1 MRVLKKRI
9 KTRGG
14 ERGRGGEKGRG
25 GKTGEISLIPES
37 LDDLWHLKHLIETG
51 DLVFALSYRRLE
63 GATDKIRPDKTEKKP
78 VRLGVRAESVE
89 FHKFSRRLRV
99 KGVIEVGAERGAETE
114 LGSYHTLNIGQG
126 TELSVVKEWKE
137 HQLKRLREAERAAAV
152 ASPEVVV
159 VTIEEG
165 EAVAGVVRQYGVDEL
180 FSIRLG
186 SGKGA
191 GSAGAGSKSDFFNAV
206 LKQLKTSF
214 LYTSRGGGGG
224 AAGGAIIIAGPGFVK
239 NDFFSFLKEKDA
251 ELAKRARTEQASSV
265 GTSGFLEVLK
275 RGAVERLKSEE
286 RLTREVRLLDKLMQE
301 ISKEKG
307 GKAVYGKEEVWEALQ
322 FGAVETLLVSDEKL
336 SAGEEEGEEAE
347 EAEEERR
354 EVEKILKAV
363 ESGRGR
369 VVVFSTE
376 FEPGKRLNGL
386 GGIAAVLRFRWDG
399 GS

>member
-9 KTRGG
+9 KT
-14 ERGRGGEKGRG
+14 RGGEKGRG

-224 AAGGAIIIAGPGFVK
+224 AAGAAGGAIIIAGPGFVK